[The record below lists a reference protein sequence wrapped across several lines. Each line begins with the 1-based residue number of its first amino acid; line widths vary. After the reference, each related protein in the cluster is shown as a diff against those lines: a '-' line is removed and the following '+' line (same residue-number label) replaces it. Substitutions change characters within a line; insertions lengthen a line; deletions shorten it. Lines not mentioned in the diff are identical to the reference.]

1 LFQKAQQSIVTSIE
15 GSADADAVSAEIA
28 GSNEVGDGV
37 LEVASATNEVITVE
51 RVVQQVGKLS
61 YVNSRV

>member
-1 LFQKAQQSIVTSIE
+1 MRNNLSIV

-37 LEVASATNEVITVE
+37 LEVASAVNEVISWT
-51 RVVQQVGKLS
+51 GWKS
-61 YVNSRV
+61 FKCK